1 MYSRMM
7 IMEANSEEQTAELI
21 KRLTEHAER
30 ERLSADVMVDG
41 DGRMV
46 VFQTAHSN
54 HDDLMIYSISRACR
68 ALMSETSY
76 LLIGDHVIKIFKL
89 ASTHITADPPEMTF
103 EIPF

>member
-7 IMEANSEEQTAELI
+7 IMEANSEEQVEELI

-46 VFQTAHSN
+46 VFQTAHGS
-54 HDDLMIYSISRACR
+54 HDELVIYSISRACR

-76 LLIGDHVIKIFKL
+76 LLIGDHVVKIFKL
-89 ASTHITADPPEMTF
+89 AGCQVGTNERKGVIAR
-103 EIPF
+103 

>member
-21 KRLTEHAER
+21 KRLTEHAEAQG
-30 ERLSADVMVDG
+30 LAADVMVDS

-54 HDDLMIYSISRACR
+54 HDDLVVYSSSRTCR
-68 ALMSETSY
+68 KLMTDTSY
-76 LLIGDHVIKIFKL
+76 LLIGDHVVKVFRIANTTM
-89 ASTHITADPPEMTF
+89 ASFGKEVVA
-103 EIPF
+103 

>member
-7 IMEANSEEQTAELI
+7 IMEANSEAQTAELV

-30 ERLSADVMVDG
+30 ERLSADILVDG

-54 HDDLMIYSISRACR
+54 HDDLVLYSSSRTCR
-68 ALMSETSY
+68 KLMTDTSY
-76 LLIGDHVIKIFKL
+76 LLIGDHVIKLFKL
-89 ASTHITADPPEMTF
+89 AGANVPADPLEIPF

>member
-1 MYSRMM
+1 MYVRMM

-21 KRLTEHAER
+21 NRLTEHAER
-30 ERLSADVMVDG
+30 ERLSADILVDG

-68 ALMSETSY
+68 ALMSETSH
-76 LLIGDHVIKIFKL
+76 LLIGDHVVKVFRL
-89 ASTHITADPPEMTF
+89 AGCSVGTEVSV
-103 EIPF
+103 